1 MNIGS
6 VARVTGL
13 PAKTIRY
20 YETAGLISPPARA
33 ENGYRQYQKSDIET
47 LNFIV
52 QARQLGFSIKDVA
65 NLLELW
71 NDRER
76 ASVDVKEMTLKQ
88 IDKIDQKISELQA
101 VRATLTNLAERC
113 HGDDRPDCPILDKLE
128 TGE

>member
-1 MNIGS
+1 MNIGR
-6 VARVTGL
+6 VAKVTGL

-20 YETAGLISPPARA
+20 YESAGLITPPDRA

-47 LNFIV
+47 LKFIN

-71 NDRER
+71 NDRDR
-76 ASVDVKEMTLKQ
+76 ASVDVKAMALKQ
-88 IDKIDQKISELQA
+88 IDKIDQKIAELQA
-101 VRATLTNLAERC
+101 VRGTLTDLSERC

-128 TGE
+128 KGN